1 MTRLN
6 ARQLDILKQAR
17 DRGRVLVDELVEQYA
32 VTPQT
37 VRRDLNVLCELRH
50 LARMHGGAT
59 VAGGSANVGYGARQV
74 LAQREKAAIGVHVAR
89 EVPDGSSLF
98 INLGTTT
105 EAVAGALC
113 EHSNLMVI
121 TNNLNVA
128 NILAEGSDAEV
139 IVAGG
144 MLRRSDGG
152 LVGEATADFVR
163 QFKVDIGII
172 GASAI
177 DEDGSLLDYDYR
189 EVRVAQAII
198 ANARRVFFVADHS
211 KLARGAPVRIGHLSD
226 VDAFFTDVEPEA
238 SLLEQC
244 REWATTVHVCTDEL
258 DDSTP

>member
-1 MTRLN
+1 MTPLN
-6 ARQLDILKQAR
+6 TRQLDILKQAR
-17 DRGRVLVDELVEQYA
+17 EQGRVWVDDLVQQYA

-37 VRRDLNVLCELRH
+37 VRRDLKLLCDLRH
-50 LARMHGGAT
+50 LARTHGGAT
-59 VAGGSANVGYGARQV
+59 LAGGSMNLGYGARRS
-74 LAQREKAAIGVHVAR
+74 LAQREKAAIGEHVAR
-89 EVPDGSSLF
+89 EVANGSSLF

-113 EHSNLMVI
+113 EHSGLMVV

-128 NILAEGSDAEV
+128 NMLADGSDADV

-144 MLRRSDGG
+144 QLRRSDGG

-177 DEDGSLLDYDYR
+177 DPDGSFLDYDYR

-198 ANARRVFFVADHS
+198 ANARRVFLVADHS
-211 KLARGAPVRIGHLSD
+211 KLARGAPVRIGHLAD
-226 VDAFFTDVEPEA
+226 VDAFFTDAELSPALVA
-238 SLLEQC
+238 DC
-244 REWATTVHVCTDEL
+244 RTWQTTVHICAAAHTE
-258 DDSTP
+258 PR

>member
-1 MTRLN
+1 MTPLN
-6 ARQLDILKQAR
+6 NRQLDILKQAR
-17 DRGRVLVDELVEQYA
+17 EHGRVWVDELVRQYA

-37 VRRDLNVLCELRH
+37 VRRDLTLLCDQRH
-50 LARMHGGAT
+50 LARTHGGAIL
-59 VAGGSANVGYGARQV
+59 AGGSMNLGYGARRL
-74 LAQREKAAIGVHVAR
+74 LAQQEKAAIGAHVAR

-113 EHSNLMVI
+113 AHGGLMVV

-128 NILAEGSDAEV
+128 NILADGSDADV

-144 MLRRSDGG
+144 QLRRSDGG

-177 DEDGSLLDYDYR
+177 DPDGSFLDYDYR
-189 EVRVAQAII
+189 EVRVAQAIM
-198 ANARRVFFVADHS
+198 ANARRVFLVADHS
-211 KLARGAPVRIGHLSD
+211 KLARGAPVRIGHLAD
-226 VDAFFTDVEPEA
+226 VDAFFTDAALSPALVA
-238 SLLEQC
+238 DC
-244 REWATTVHVCTDEL
+244 RSWQTTVHICVADGPAE
-258 DDSTP
+258 P